1 MTQLQEA
8 IRDKITTY
16 SDACGMCTD
25 TTKDCD
31 TCGITCML
39 EDLNE
44 LQRLANRQDAV
55 RPTAHLENEDNL
67 FGAQNASQTITPTS
81 DRIRQLADIL
91 ENKHNAEF
99 VTIDR
104 DSTAERELQIL
115 RSILSEID
123 KQKESIV
130 ENAVAQALTFD
141 KLLHGSDEKID
152 ESVDKRSEVQDSI
165 VSIRYNMI
173 GRRYRHFKGSIYIVD
188 GIAVHSETTEP
199 LVIYHEE
206 HERNRM
212 WARPL
217 SMFLSPVD
225 KKKYP
230 DATQEMRFEKIYG
243 E

>member
-1 MTQLQEA
+1 MTEIVA
-8 IRDKITTY
+8 ILEIIILLTCAVYVIFRVAKAIARKEPQDPEKETL
-16 SDACGMCTD
+16 
-25 TTKDCD
+25 CD
-31 TCGITCML
+31 TSVI
-39 EDLNE
+39 
-44 LQRLANRQDAV
+44 
-55 RPTAHLENEDNL
+55 
-67 FGAQNASQTITPTS
+67 
-81 DRIRQLADIL
+81 
-91 ENKHNAEF
+91 
-99 VTIDR
+99 
-104 DSTAERELQIL
+104 
-115 RSILSEID
+115 
-123 KQKESIV
+123 

-173 GRRYRHFKGSIYIVD
+173 GRRYRHFKGSIYIID
-188 GIAVHSETTEP
+188 GIAVHSETAEP

>member
-8 IRDKITTY
+8 IRDKITAY

-25 TTKDCD
+25 ITKECD
-31 TCGITCML
+31 TCGITCVL

-44 LQRLANRQDAV
+44 LQRLANRPDAV

-67 FGAQNASQTITPTS
+67 FGAQNASQTITPIS

-91 ENKHNAEF
+91 ENKH
-99 VTIDR
+99 
-104 DSTAERELQIL
+104 
-115 RSILSEID
+115 
-123 KQKESIV
+123 
-130 ENAVAQALTFD
+130 
-141 KLLHGSDEKID
+141 
-152 ESVDKRSEVQDSI
+152 
-165 VSIRYNMI
+165 NMI

-206 HERNRM
+206 HELNRM